1 MTNEIRNTVR
11 LYRRIRETTS
21 PEQNRDLWIARS
33 TLLEKN
39 SYRLPRSARSDYLIG
54 FRVLW
59 RTSKR
64 WFGGSGAIIEG
75 EAASAAVV
83 GGTVA
88 NADVI
93 LRYVAASSGK
103 SSLSFVPRDAIGF
116 QPMAGKLSLL
126 HFLLFAF
133 PIACA
138 AIFNKRRDNLAL
150 VISSVAEISFVK
162 AYLNFRGLKYVFDF
176 YSFES
181 DSNFMCLALRDQSVR
196 ICKIPSSG
204 PLASHYLKTLTD
216 DLVISTPYQ
225 EEEIVAL
232 GQDILFSNILRWPP
246 ERAHTYYEKFC
257 LTKPSIPEKVL
268 GFYSHGQWARN
279 LAGHAG
285 YGAGVEEDEIR
296 ILTLIKNYCMNR
308 PDVHV
313 IVYPHPKEL
322 DEKIIART
330 IEFYDKTL
338 GTDRYELMRLK
349 GGSAQHF
356 DKVNVAIAS
365 YSTIIYE
372 RLYCGMKILISGR
385 SKLGFPI
392 ENSKL
397 HNICFSEQE
406 DFDNKLD
413 VSLNQTTADFF
424 HHNDLEAYL
433 WNNFPSPLI

>member
-1 MTNEIRNTVR
+1 MTNEIRNTAQ
-11 LYRRIRETTS
+11 LYRRIRATTS
-21 PEQNRDLWIARS
+21 PDQNQDLWIARS
-33 TLLEKN
+33 TLLEKD
-39 SYRLPRSARSDYLIG
+39 SYRLPRSARRDYLIG

-64 WFGGSGAIIEG
+64 WFCSSDAIMEG
-75 EAASAAVV
+75 KDASAAVV
-83 GGTVA
+83 GGTIA
-88 NADVI
+88 HADMI

-103 SSLSFVPRDAIGF
+103 SALSFIPRDAIGF
-116 QPMAGKLSLL
+116 QQTAGKLSLL
-126 HFLLFAF
+126 HFLLFAI

-162 AYLNFRGLKYVFDF
+162 AYLKVRGVKYVFDF

-181 DSNFMCLALRDQSVR
+181 DSNFMYLALRDELVR
-196 ICKIPSSG
+196 VCKIPSSG
-204 PLASHYLKTLTD
+204 PLASHYLKTISD

-225 EEEIVAL
+225 EEEIAAL
-232 GQDILFSNILRWPP
+232 GRDIMYSNILRWPP

-257 LTKPSIPEKVL
+257 LTKLDFSEKVL
-268 GFYSHGQWARN
+268 GFYSHGQWVRN

-308 PDVHV
+308 PDVQV
-313 IVYPHPKEL
+313 IVYPHPREL
-322 DEKIIART
+322 DVKVMPRT

-338 GTDRYELMRLK
+338 GTGRYELMRLK

-385 SKLGFPI
+385 SKVGFPI
-392 ENSKL
+392 QNSRL
-397 HNICFSEQE
+397 HNICFIEQH
-406 DFDNKLD
+406 DFDRKLD
-413 VSLNQTTADFF
+413 VSLNQTAADFF
-424 HHNDLEAYL
+424 RHNDLEAYL
-433 WNNFPSPLI
+433 WNNFPSPVI